1 MQLASRLLGD
11 CRNGRDR
18 DIYLSVYSGI
28 LRTNGRV
35 LGCSRRDDD
44 ECCGRNGDR
53 KLTYY
58 FQFIPPLLRA
68 LFHHTGLRPASLD
81 ESDGE
86 RLLSIYCGH

>member
-18 DIYLSVYSGI
+18 AICWSVYSGFLRINRRI
-28 LRTNGRV
+28 LGF
-35 LGCSRRDDD
+35 CRRDDD

-53 KLTYY
+53 KLTNY
-58 FQFIPPLLRA
+58 FQFIPPLLRP

-81 ESDGE
+81 EGDSE
-86 RLLSIYCGH
+86 CLLSIYCGH